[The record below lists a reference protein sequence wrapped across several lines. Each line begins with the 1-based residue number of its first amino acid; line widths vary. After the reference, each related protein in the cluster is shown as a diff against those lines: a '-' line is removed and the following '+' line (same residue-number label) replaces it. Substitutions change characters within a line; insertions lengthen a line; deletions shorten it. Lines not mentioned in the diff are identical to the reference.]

1 MNISAIIEA
10 VMKEQPGG
18 QSSSSGEEYT
28 AANEEYAT
36 AVVKYTETQKQTQ
49 QTIKNIERG
58 GNCVVELDKYISFN
72 RETFEALSKRP
83 DVSLTVIYK
92 WNGVKYKV
100 TIPAGYNVLDL
111 LNEDGYCGCLYLNAI
126 FGSQVVE

>member
-1 MNISAIIEA
+1 M
-10 VMKEQPGG
+10 
-18 QSSSSGEEYT
+18 
-28 AANEEYAT
+28 
-36 AVVKYTETQKQTQ
+36 
-49 QTIKNIERG
+49 
-58 GNCVVELDKYISFN
+58 ELDTYISFN

-92 WNGVKYKV
+92 WKGVKYKV